1 MVIKYF
7 SSTEVFLFIQI
18 WHSGQ
23 MSADNEY
30 VLIEICNDIK
40 GEVQ

>member
-18 WHSGQ
+18 WHSYET
-23 MSADNEY
+23 SADNEY
-30 VLIEICNDIK
+30 ILTEICNDIK